1 MRCFINSQDAVHE
14 SLDGE
19 VVIANLKNGRYYSL
33 VDSASEIWQM
43 IEEGSTS
50 QQIQSRLLAKYRFPE
65 GSPAALLVHFLQQ
78 LQSEGLVCLE
88 ADGTGDTPDGEGP
101 LAAADAPLFALPE
114 LTMHSDMEGLLLLD
128 PIHEVSEQGWPEM
141 KAAPT

>member
-19 VVIANLKNGRYYSL
+19 VVIVNLKNGRYYSL

-88 ADGTGDTPDGEGP
+88 ADGAADTPDGEGA
-101 LAAADAPLFALPE
+101 LAGADAPLLPLPE
-114 LTMHSDMEGLLLLD
+114 LSMHSDMEGLLLLD